1 MDNKKGLK
9 IPVHLRVNMW
19 LGLATEEK
27 KFNQYAEGI
36 FNVFA
41 ELVNIVI
48 LGLER
53 SSLELGVNLKPFSLT
68 VWEPGSRSR
77 EMGHHRSAEY

>member
-9 IPVHLRVNMW
+9 IPVQLRVNMW

-27 KFNQYAEGI
+27 KFNHYAEGI
-36 FNVFA
+36 FNVSA
-41 ELVNIVI
+41 ELVNIVFFFLFFFMP

-53 SSLELGVNLKPFSLT
+53 SSLELGAKFETIVSHSMRTRLRF
-68 VWEPGSRSR
+68 
-77 EMGHHRSAEY
+77 

>member
-1 MDNKKGLK
+1 MIPVSQQYPMDNKKGLK
-9 IPVHLRVNMW
+9 IPVQLRVNMW

-27 KFNQYAEGI
+27 KFNHYAEGI

-41 ELVNIVI
+41 ELVNSFFMP

-53 SSLELGVNLKPFSLT
+53 SSLELGAKFETIVSHSMRTRLRF
-68 VWEPGSRSR
+68 
-77 EMGHHRSAEY
+77 